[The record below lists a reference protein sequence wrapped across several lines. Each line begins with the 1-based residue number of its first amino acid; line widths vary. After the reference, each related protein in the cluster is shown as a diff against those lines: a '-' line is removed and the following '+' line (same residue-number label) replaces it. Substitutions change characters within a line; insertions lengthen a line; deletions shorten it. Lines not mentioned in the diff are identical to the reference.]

1 MRAPSNGVLE
11 VGSVTPRPIAAPRKP
26 NMIRNAMETTTP
38 VKIASQE
45 VLASLPSSQCRK
57 VVFQD
62 EKFALVADAL
72 DATTVSRSV
81 IF

>member
-1 MRAPSNGVLE
+1 
-11 VGSVTPRPIAAPRKP
+11 
-26 NMIRNAMETTTP
+26 METTTP

-57 VVFQD
+57 VVFRD